1 MFAAKFPP
9 KTHRVF
15 SLQITGSPAIF
26 HGTSWQVSKKSQ
38 AIRCWTI
45 LSRDNQ
51 GKAAFAAGQLST
63 ESLNWDLFCW
73 WLQHV
78 TCISVVKS
86 RMVTWCRAEIPHFE
100 FHGPNLCRWTIIES
114 SKMKQSKMKS
124 MFQATKAVPY
134 HILSSPQTHDGS
146 EFSWKDAYII
156 PLYPVYIPWNSTNYI

>member
-1 MFAAKFPP
+1 MYSAKFPP

-15 SLQITGSPAIF
+15 FLQITGSPAIF
-26 HGTSWQVSKKSQ
+26 HGTWQVSKKSQ

-86 RMVTWCRAEIPHFE
+86 RSLGAELRF
-100 FHGPNLCRWTIIES
+100 LT
-114 SKMKQSKMKS
+114 
-124 MFQATKAVPY
+124 
-134 HILSSPQTHDGS
+134 LSSMVQISAGGRSSNHQRNNQKWSQCFKQPNQ
-146 EFSWKDAYII
+146 FLII
-156 PLYPVYIPWNSTNYI
+156 SYHHHRLMMVQKFLGRMPI